1 MKSSIATGLGF
12 FSSARMVGDYNRK
25 FYTPAT
31 HAFKN
36 LTAGNAAEARGLVE
50 AKKRLVENFDG
61 GKLYISNPVVNGT
74 LKDLHIGDKISVS
87 VEVNLGN
94 LSPAEVEVDAY
105 SGSANAHN
113 ELVDSVVT
121 PLAMLEDRG
130 NGRYLY
136 GGEIECGIAGRF
148 GLTARI
154 KAAGDAWD
162 NSVPGFMCWPR

>member
-1 MKSSIATGLGF
+1 MKSSIATGLGY

-25 FYTPAT
+25 YYQPAAA
-31 HAFKN
+31 AFEH
-36 LTAGNAAEARGLVE
+36 LTADNADAAAKLVN
-50 AKKRLVENFDG
+50 AKRRLVENFDG
-61 GKLYISNPVVNGT
+61 GRLSIANPVVQGSLT
-74 LKDLHIGDKISVS
+74 ALHVGDSIAVT
-87 VEVNLGN
+87 VEVELGG
-94 LSPAEVEVDAY
+94 LIPEEVEVDAY